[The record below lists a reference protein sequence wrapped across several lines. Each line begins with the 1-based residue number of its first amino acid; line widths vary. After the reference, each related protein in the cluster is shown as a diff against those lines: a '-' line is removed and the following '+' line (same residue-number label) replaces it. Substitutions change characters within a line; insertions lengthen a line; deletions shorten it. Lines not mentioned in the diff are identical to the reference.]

1 MKLTNG
7 LLGASAVLS
16 SAMLLQVQQ
25 ANAQSAS
32 AQALLEEVVVTARRR
47 EESLQDLP
55 LSIAALSADAMQAQG
70 IMSIDQVGDFVP
82 NVTLKQSE
90 RKNNTRIY
98 IRGIGGGHPD
108 PVFVFGSGMYIDG
121 HYIPNSLGG
130 YMSTMDIERV
140 ELLRGPQG
148 TLFGKNV
155 TGGAVN
161 IVSAKP
167 GPDFDASLT
176 LRTAEQGDNDLRAM
190 INVPLAENLFMR
202 VGLASETFDGY
213 YYNRHLGKTVGAE
226 DLKSASLAL
235 RATPGD
241 WTLDLSTHIIRKRD
255 DNAPGQCQSDGTR
268 TWTGGGPYSDPTV
281 GNLGRIAV
289 GFQEAYRAACNAD
302 AAQGLYVNSSDVDTF
317 SNIDNVAL
325 FASAQW
331 DSNGAVGA
339 FEELSFRANASYR
352 YNDYDYIQDRDMT
365 FYAIDHVGTSGGT
378 GNVGQDNWTR
388 GLELIFEGQLNDR
401 TEITA
406 GFNYFYE
413 LAKNGDGL
421 CRQEFENS
429 ELSDFSAGVWDAEEE
444 AYVFSNAMDNASG
457 SVSYDEL
464 TCSSFSGLYFVL
476 VPQPRY
482 LSGGGPAPF
491 LNQSRVENESYGLFT
506 HMTYQIS
513 DTLTLDAGVR
523 YTKDDR
529 NFWNFEWEGN
539 TCIAADNTTRVL
551 GGTYTPSTQLCS
563 NQNDPSFAMVMNP
576 NMIFN
581 GGMFNKDADSY
592 TAVTPMVSLSYN
604 LPASDMFNDALIYAT
619 YSQGFLTGG
628 FNTESPSYIP
638 ELQPFISFEPE
649 YVDNYELGFKG
660 TLADGRVRINGDVFI
675 MDYTDKQE
683 SVNIANPIP
692 DAVDPEL
699 GIVTNAASASISGV
713 ELEVRAALWDGGFVS
728 VDHGQLSNEYDEFKY
743 IDPVSGELVD
753 NSADPIAD
761 STPDSTLNIGIEHQF
776 DLGDGST
783 LTPRL
788 NIYSQGSVEYRTGA
802 DNRPGL
808 CLQPEYTKVGARVT
822 YVPAGANWQASVFG
836 QNITDERILESCSG
850 GRSAYYYRH
859 ERPAYWGLEFVS
871 RWGAGA
877 N

>member
-16 SAMLLQVQQ
+16 SAMLLQVHQ

-82 NVTLKQSE
+82 NVTLKSSE

-167 GPDFDASLT
+167 GPDFDASVT

-190 INVPLAENLFMR
+190 INVPLAENLFLR
-202 VGLASETFDGY
+202 LGLASETFDGY

-226 DLKSASLAL
+226 DMKSFSAAL

-241 WTLDLSTHIIRKRD
+241 WTLDLSTHLIRKRD
-255 DNAPGQCQSDGTR
+255 DNAPGQCNRFDDSR
-268 TWTGGGPYSDPTV
+268 SWGGYGGAVDAGGEV
-281 GNLGRIAV
+281 GNLERVAV
-289 GFQEAYRAACNAD
+289 GFQEAYRAACASD
-302 AAQGLYVNSSDVDTF
+302 AAQGTYVNSSDTDTF
-317 SNIDNVAL
+317 SNIDNLAL
-325 FASAQW
+325 FGSAQW
-331 DSNGAVGA
+331 DSNGPVGA

-352 YNDYDYIQDRDMT
+352 YNDYDYLQDRDMS

-378 GNVGQDNWTR
+378 GNIGQDNQTR
-388 GLELIFEGQLNDR
+388 GFEAIFEGQLNDR
-401 TEITA
+401 TEVTA

-421 CRQEFENS
+421 CRQEMENS
-429 ELSDFSAGVWDAEEE
+429 GLIDADLS
-444 AYVFSNAMDNASG
+444 NASG
-457 SVSYDEL
+457 SYGFSDSASL
-464 TCSSFSGLYFVL
+464 TCSSFSGLYFSL
-476 VPQPRY
+476 LPQPRY

-491 LNQSRVENESYGLFT
+491 LNQSRVENESYGMFT
-506 HMTYQIS
+506 HVTYQIS
-513 DTLTLDAGVR
+513 DEFTLDLGVR

-529 NFWNFEWEGN
+529 NFWNMEWEGN
-539 TCIAADNTTRVL
+539 TCLASDNTTRVL
-551 GGTYTPSTQLCS
+551 GGNYNPSSMLCA
-563 NQNDPSFAMVMNP
+563 NQNDPSFAMTMSAGSVL
-576 NMIFN
+576 
-581 GGMFNKDADSY
+581 GGMFNKASDTF

-604 LPASDMFNDALIYAT
+604 LPASDMFNDALVYAT
-619 YSQGFLTGG
+619 YSEGFLTGG
-628 FNTESPSYIP
+628 FNTEAPSQYP
-638 ELQPFISFEPE
+638 EIAPFLSFEPE
-649 YVDNYELGFKG
+649 YVSNYELGFKG

-683 SVNIANPIP
+683 SINVANPIP

-728 VDHGQLSNEYDEFKY
+728 VDYGKLSNEYDEFQY
-743 IDPVSGELVD
+743 IDPVSGDLVD

-761 STPDSTLNIGIEHQF
+761 ATPDSTLNIGIEHQF

-788 NIYSQGSVEYRTGA
+788 NIYSQGSVDYRTGA
-802 DNRPGL
+802 DNQAGP
-808 CLQPEYTKVGARVT
+808 CTQPEYTKVGARVT

-850 GRSAYYYRH
+850 GRAAYYYRH